1 MNRAARLCA
10 ALATVGL
17 ALPPSFA
24 QLPAAATP
32 VSGAISFFPEVASL
46 GGECAVQAKV
56 PIAVNT
62 VVDIQDVCVPS
73 NWRAKPASPTTC
85 TSRSIAVLA
94 VRFQGRDETL
104 LVEHLVLDRQ
114 FFHLRRF
121 GVFED
126 VHGDRRSI
134 SSVERVEWCTN
145 APAPTSRPELPAGSC
160 SEPRQIAVAFD
171 YGTPLNNKIL
181 TNGFSFHIRL
191 SGTPPANWDEERAA
205 ADVLA
210 SFGRSLT
217 IWTAALQDN
226 DALLTP
232 SVRAFVQARQSK
244 SSGGFVLLTPPQVIR
259 LRCPHTAKFVVE
271 FNFGGDGVFPASSL
285 FLTLAKAR
293 VEGRTIALN
302 MRDVTCFKTFD
313 ALNLGQLSLRQDN
326 CVNLLPVLMHE
337 LGHAF
342 GLDHV
347 PVGSG
352 SALMN
357 PVLSGSATVPTQID
371 VKALVSALDRSIS
384 GARPGELEY
393 RQAEGLQAPADWSA
407 GKR

>member
-1 MNRAARLCA
+1 
-10 ALATVGL
+10 
-17 ALPPSFA
+17 
-24 QLPAAATP
+24 LPAAAAP
-32 VSGAISFFPEVASL
+32 ISGPISFFPEIASL

-56 PIAVNT
+56 PIAANT
-62 VVDIQDVCVPS
+62 IVDIQDVCVPS

-85 TSRSIAVLA
+85 TSRLVAALA

-114 FFHLRRF
+114 YFHLRRF
-121 GVFED
+121 GVFQD
-126 VHGDRRSI
+126 VHGDKRAI

-145 APAPTSRPELPAGSC
+145 APAPTSRPGLPADSC

-191 SGTPPANWDEERAA
+191 SGTPPASFDEERAA

-217 IWTAALQDN
+217 LWTAALQDN

-244 SSGGFVLLTPPQVIR
+244 STGGFVLLTPPQVIR
-259 LRCPHTAKFVVE
+259 LRCPHTATFVVE
-271 FNFGGDGVFPASSL
+271 LNFGGDGVFPANSL

-293 VEGRTIALN
+293 VEGRTHALN
-302 MRDVTCFKTFD
+302 MRDVTCFNTFD
-313 ALNLGQLSLRQDN
+313 AMILGQLSLRQDN

-342 GLDHV
+342 GLDHI
-347 PVGSG
+347 PVGNG

-357 PVLSGSATVPTQID
+357 PVLPGSAMCRR
-371 VKALVSALDRSIS
+371 KLM
-384 GARPGELEY
+384 
-393 RQAEGLQAPADWSA
+393 
-407 GKR
+407 